1 MGAATRKAVLC
12 VSSYEKGQ
20 EFLRECRRQ
29 GSLVYLLTTKALES
43 ADWPRES
50 IDEIF
55 CLPDLYNRDDV
66 IKNVS
71 YLMRTRTVDRIVPL
85 DDYDVEMVATL
96 REHLRLPGMG
106 ETTARYFRDK
116 LAMRMRARER
126 GIPVPDFIHVLNYDA
141 LRHFMAT
148 VAPPW
153 VLKPRSEA
161 SAVGIKK
168 VHAADEL
175 WPLLDALG
183 DRQSFYLLE
192 RFVPGEV
199 YHVDSIISERKIVF
213 AEGHEYV
220 QPPMR
225 VAHEGGVFASRTV
238 LRGSPLERALQVENA
253 RVIAALGLVRGV
265 THIEFIKSAED
276 GRFHFLEAAARV
288 GGANIVEMV
297 QAATGI
303 NLWAEWARI
312 EIAQGEWEYRLPET
326 RSDYGG
332 VIISL
337 AKQEW
342 PDTAAYQDPEIFSRL
357 HKRNHVGFVLASPDR
372 ERLLFLL
379 EEYRRRI
386 YADFFAVLPPADKPT
401 S

>member
-29 GSLVYLLTTKALES
+29 GGLVYLLTTKALES

-55 CLPDLYNRDDV
+55 YLPDLYNRDDV
-66 IKNVS
+66 IKGVS
-71 YLMRTRTVDRIVPL
+71 FLMRARTVDRIVAL

-126 GIPVPDFIHVLNYDA
+126 GIPVPAFIHVLNYDA
-141 LRHFMAT
+141 LRQFMAT
-148 VAPPW
+148 VPPPW

-161 SAVGIKK
+161 SSVGIKK

-199 YHVDSIISERKIVF
+199 YHVDTIISERRIVC
-213 AEGHEYV
+213 AEVHEYAL
-220 QPPMR
+220 PPMS

-238 LRGSPLERALQVENA
+238 LRGSALERALQVENA
-253 RVIAALGLVRGV
+253 RVVAALGLVRGV
-265 THIEFIKSAED
+265 THIEFIKSVED
-276 GRFHFLEAAARV
+276 GRFYFLEAAARV

-312 EIAQGEWEYRLPET
+312 EIAQGEEEYRLPEI
-326 RSDYGG
+326 RRDYGG

-342 PDTAAYQDPEIFSRL
+342 PDTSAYQAPQIFYRL
-357 HKRNHVGFVLASPDR
+357 HKKNHVGFVLGSPDR

-386 YADFFAVLPPADKPT
+386 YADFFAVLPPSDKPT

>member
-1 MGAATRKAVLC
+1 MAATMRKAVLC

-29 GSLVYLLTTKALES
+29 GVLVYLLTTKALAH

-50 IDEIF
+50 LDEIF
-55 CLPDLYNRDDV
+55 YLPDLYNRDDV
-66 IKNVS
+66 IKGVS

-126 GIPVPDFIHVLNYDA
+126 GILVPDFVHVLNYDA

-148 VAPPW
+148 VPPPW

-161 SAVGIKK
+161 SSVGIKE

-213 AEGHEYV
+213 AEGHEYL

-225 VAHEGGVFASRTV
+225 VAHEGGVFVTCTV

-265 THIEFIKSAED
+265 THIEFIKSAAD
-276 GRFHFLEAAARV
+276 GRFYFLEAAARV

-312 EIAQGEWEYRLPET
+312 EIAQGEWAYRLPET

-337 AKQEW
+337 ARQEW
-342 PDTAAYQDPEIFSRL
+342 PDTSAYQDPEIFYRL
-357 HKRNHVGFVLASPDR
+357 HKKNHVGFVLGSPDR

-379 EEYRRRI
+379 EEYRHRI
-386 YADFFAVLPPADKPT
+386 YADFFAVLPPSDKPT